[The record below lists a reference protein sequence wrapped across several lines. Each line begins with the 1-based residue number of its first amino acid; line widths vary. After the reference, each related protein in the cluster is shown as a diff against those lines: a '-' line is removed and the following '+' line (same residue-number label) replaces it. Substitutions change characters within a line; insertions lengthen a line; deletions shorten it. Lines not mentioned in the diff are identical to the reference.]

1 MAPVKYHYFH
11 RFFTNS
17 VMRSLA
23 ASAASLLA
31 LSRLRA
37 LRRAPAIRSDDSVR
51 RGV

>member
-17 VMRSLA
+17 VMRNLV

-31 LSRLRA
+31 LSLCFGIGD
-37 LRRAPAIRSDDSVR
+37 PF
-51 RGV
+51 

>member
-23 ASAASLLA
+23 ASAALILA
-31 LSRLRA
+31 LSGVWCLVY
-37 LRRAPAIRSDDSVR
+37 LTAIRSDDSVR